1 MLLAHLVTARWLF
14 ASETPPQKQRA
25 RAAPP
30 SNRNTPAAT
39 AARKRTAAAA
49 KEEAADGRGDA
60 RRRGQCRGNG
70 VLARAGSCWLVRR
83 AKAAPD
89 TAHVVRSMVTALR
102 LTSEAP
108 PQTQR
113 GTRRATPTATAA
125 KEAHSGGGKEEAAR
139 TKRRIASDAV
149 PQTVLRCALRERS
162 VAGSANGACGTAAK
176 RRAQHR
182 RLAHA
187 ACSYEALA
195 LSI

>member
-113 GTRRATPTATAA
+113 GTRRATPRQQQQRQRKRTAA
-125 KEAHSGGGKEEAAR
+125 
-139 TKRRIASDAV
+139 
-149 PQTVLRCALRERS
+149 
-162 VAGSANGACGTAAK
+162 AAK
-176 RRAQHR
+176 RRRQEPRGESRAMPCRKRCWDVHCVIVRWLARQMVRAAQQRSGERSTEDWLMSHAHMR
-182 RLAHA
+182 RWH
-187 ACSYEALA
+187 
-195 LSI
+195 